1 MVYEIMGARIHA
13 VSQGEGD
20 PVVLLHGWGSSRAVM
35 QPIAQRL
42 ADRGLRVVSLDFPGF
57 GASPPPPAAWG
68 VPEYALMLTKLLDRM
83 GLCRPVL
90 IGHSFGGRVILY
102 AVGALKYPAERLVL
116 IDSAGIKQ
124 APAKRRSG
132 FAAAKRLAA
141 FLPKK
146 YREALLA
153 KARRKY
159 GSADY
164 LAAEGVMR
172 EVLVKTVTLDLA
184 GLLPDIENEA
194 LLIWGSEDT
203 ATPVSDGRKMAEL
216 MQNAHIEVI
225 DGAGHYSFLDAPIEF
240 FAILE
245 GWL

>member
-1 MVYEIMGARIHA
+1 MYEIMGARVHA

-20 PVVLLHGWGSSRAVM
+20 PVVILHGWGSSRAVM
-35 QPIAQRL
+35 RPIALRL
-42 ADRGLRVVSLDFPGF
+42 AESGRRVVTLDFPGF
-57 GASPPPPAAWG
+57 GSSPPPPAAWG
-68 VPEYALMLTKLLDRM
+68 VPEYAEMLTKLLDRM

-102 AVGALKYPAERLVL
+102 AVGALKYPADRLVL

-124 APAKRRSG
+124 PPSRRRFG

-141 FLPKK
+141 LLPKK
-146 YREALLA
+146 AREALLA

-172 EVLVKTVTLDLA
+172 EVLVKTVNHDLA
-184 GLLPDIENEA
+184 DLLPDIENEA
-194 LLIWGSEDT
+194 LLIWGSADT
-203 ATPVSDGRKMAEL
+203 ATPVADGRRMASL
-216 MQNAHIEVI
+216 MQNARIEVI
-225 DGAGHYSFLDAPIEF
+225 EGAGHYAFLDAPEKF
-240 FAILE
+240 FTILE
-245 GWL
+245 SWL

>member
-1 MVYEIMGARIHA
+1 
-13 VSQGEGD
+13 
-20 PVVLLHGWGSSRAVM
+20 
-35 QPIAQRL
+35 
-42 ADRGLRVVSLDFPGF
+42 
-57 GASPPPPAAWG
+57 
-68 VPEYALMLTKLLDRM
+68 MLTKLLDRM

-102 AVGALKYPAERLVL
+102 AVGALKYPADRLVL

-124 APAKRRSG
+124 APAKRRNG
-132 FAAAKRLAA
+132 FTAAKRLAA
-141 FLPKK
+141 LLPKK

-164 LAAEGVMR
+164 LAAEGIMR

-184 GLLPDIENEA
+184 GLLPAIENES

-203 ATPVSDGRKMAEL
+203 ATPVTDGRRMAEL
-216 MQNAHIEVI
+216 MQNACFEVI
-225 DGAGHYSFLDAPIEF
+225 NGAGHYSFLDAPVQF
-240 FAILE
+240 YTILE